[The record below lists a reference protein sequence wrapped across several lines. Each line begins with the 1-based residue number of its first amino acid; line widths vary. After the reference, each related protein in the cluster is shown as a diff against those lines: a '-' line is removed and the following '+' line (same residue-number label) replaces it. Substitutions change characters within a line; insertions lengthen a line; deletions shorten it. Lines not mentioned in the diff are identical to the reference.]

1 MKTIC
6 LEQHLRAQVVE
17 GFMGAKRV
25 ASQLDV
31 FKLENQHYPTTEDI
45 STLNKSQWVNIN
57 HEISIDPDSGNI
69 SVNFTHRRLSSLQLK
84 QFINY
89 LIQWRQQRKTQ

>member
-1 MKTIC
+1 MKTIG

-31 FKLENQHYPTTEDI
+31 FKLENQHYPTTEEAAI
-45 STLNKSQWVNIN
+45 LEVIY
-57 HEISIDPDSGNI
+57 
-69 SVNFTHRRLSSLQLK
+69 F
-84 QFINY
+84 
-89 LIQWRQQRKTQ
+89 